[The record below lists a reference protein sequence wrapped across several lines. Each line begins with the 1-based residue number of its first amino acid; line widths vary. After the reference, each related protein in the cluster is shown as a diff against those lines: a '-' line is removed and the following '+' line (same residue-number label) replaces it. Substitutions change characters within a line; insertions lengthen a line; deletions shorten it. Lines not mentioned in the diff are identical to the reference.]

1 MLFTFRFFP
10 LAALLLPLLSALP
23 AQAQQP
29 ASPPLPAIP
38 QLMHEVEEHQK
49 ALEKVIENYTYSSV
63 QTTQDIDA
71 SGQVK
76 KTETKEREV
85 FFVHG
90 RQIGRLVKK
99 DGKPLDDQDQQKET
113 ERVTKQVEKAEK
125 PEPEQPKED
134 QELNVSRMLEII
146 DVRNPRRESYRG
158 RPTILF
164 DVMGRKD
171 AKTHNLGEE
180 AFKKFQGTVWIDEAD
195 RQLAHI
201 DVTFRD
207 NFHVAGGL
215 VLNIEK
221 GSRFSFD
228 QAPVNGEIWLP
239 SATEGTVQ
247 VRLFMVKN
255 MRQRFTERDYGFQR
269 FHVEAE
275 QGKESRVVLEKKP

>member
-1 MLFTFRFFP
+1 MHFLRIFP
-10 LAALLLPLLSALP
+10 LAAILVSSLPWLS

-49 ALEKVIENYTYSSV
+49 ALEKVVENYTYNSL

-71 SGQVK
+71 NGQVK
-76 KTETKEREV
+76 KIETKEREV

-125 PEPEQPKED
+125 PESEKPKKD
-134 QELNVSRMLEII
+134 QDLNVSRILEIM
-146 DVRNPRRESYRG
+146 DVRNPRRENYRG

-171 AKTHNLGEE
+171 AITHNLGEE

-195 RQLAHI
+195 RQIAHI

-221 GSRFSFD
+221 GSRISFD

-239 SATEGTVQ
+239 SATEGTLQARV
-247 VRLFMVKN
+247 LLVKGF
-255 MRQRFTERDYGFQR
+255 RQHYVERDYDYKR
-269 FHVEAE
+269 FHAEAQ
-275 QGKESRVVLEKKP
+275 QGKDAKAVVENKP